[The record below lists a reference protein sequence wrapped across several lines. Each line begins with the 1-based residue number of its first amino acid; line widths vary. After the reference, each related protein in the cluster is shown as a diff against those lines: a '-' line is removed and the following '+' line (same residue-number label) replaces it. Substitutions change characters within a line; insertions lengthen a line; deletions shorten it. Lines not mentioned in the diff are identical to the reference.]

1 MKSMTIKILGPG
13 CPKCQILEA
22 NAKRAIE
29 ELGLTDAQIEHIR
42 EIDKIVEYGVM
53 STPAIVINEKVKAS
67 GRIPD
72 IEEIKSWLK

>member
-1 MKSMTIKILGPG
+1 MTIKILGSG

-29 ELGLTDAQIEHIR
+29 DLGLTDVQIEHVR
-42 EIDKIVEYGVM
+42 EIDKIIEYGVM
-53 STPAIVINEKVKAS
+53 STPAIVVDKEVKAA

-72 IEEIKSWLK
+72 VEEIKSWLK